1 MVYHAEKHLV
11 WAVKSF
17 GGGDVSNSTW
27 NIDHHTKHHR
37 GRPDAGPEMVCSC
50 CYMTQSLLIV
60 VQADGWTWCG
70 ALNLK

>member
-27 NIDHHTKHHR
+27 NIDHHTWHHR
-37 GRPDAGPEMVCSC
+37 GRLDAGLHMVCS

-60 VQADGWTWCG
+60 VQADDWTW
-70 ALNLK
+70 